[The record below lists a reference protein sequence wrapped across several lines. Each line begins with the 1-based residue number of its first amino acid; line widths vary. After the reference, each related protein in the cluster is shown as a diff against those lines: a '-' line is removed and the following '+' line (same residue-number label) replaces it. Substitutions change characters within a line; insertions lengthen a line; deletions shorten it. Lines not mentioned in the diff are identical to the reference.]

1 MAGIHSKGTT
11 STTPVTSV
19 VDRGPQPHRGLTAPA
34 CASQPR
40 KRGAPLRSCLAPL
53 RPSGCLPPALAV
65 RTCIGCVPLPAPHSL
80 LNTDTRKEVFH
91 GPSAYPFPS
100 AVSLG
105 ASLAHPAGAAH
116 RS

>member
-1 MAGIHSKGTT
+1 MAGTHRKGTAS
-11 STTPVTSV
+11 STPATSV
-19 VDRGPQPHRGLTAPA
+19 VDRGPQPQCGLTAPA
-34 CASQPR
+34 RGSQPR

-80 LNTDTRKEVFH
+80 LNTDTRKEVFN
-91 GPSAYPFPS
+91 GPSAYPFAS
-100 AVSLG
+100 AASLG
-105 ASLAHPAGAAH
+105 ASLAHLARTAY